1 MIQQFSNK
9 MRIISFLLIIFIG
22 AANLSAKVDS
32 YGMFTYNIKAEID
45 GLHKGDTICFEAV
58 LLPWMSLEPA
68 FKVIVDEDGRFS
80 YSGSAYYS
88 QYFFMT
94 YKPLSGKDIISD
106 RMGLPVVIVGESDIL
121 IKGNAE
127 NIYYSKI
134 EGGVYAEDDK
144 SSSLNILEMLKQVTH
159 TPIEELESF
168 YASLNKE
175 AQKSYFGIFLRQE
188 IDNMAALAPGNDAPD
203 FIVETVDKQ
212 QVSLNDYN
220 GYYVLIYNFGLCPGS
235 LMMDKEVSDFYINN
249 KERVK
254 VLGVSE
260 ESLNAL
266 QKLYRSTDPS
276 EKFMNVDLKP
286 ALESMVSHP
295 WIDIENKG
303 DNRQLSIDYALAG
316 TPFFVFISPDGKIL
330 LRGFHEAFY
339 KAKNIVEEVME

>member
-1 MIQQFSNK
+1 MIQQFSDK
-9 MRIISFLLIIFIG
+9 GRIIKFLLILFICV
-22 AANLSAKVDS
+22 AKLSVKADN
-32 YGMFTYNIKAEID
+32 YDMFTYTIKAEID
-45 GLHKGDTICFEAV
+45 GLNKGDTIYFETV
-58 LLPWMSLEPA
+58 LLPWMNLEPA
-68 FKVIVDEDGRFS
+68 FKVIVDEDGGFS

-88 QYFFMT
+88 QYFLMI
-94 YKPLSGKDIISD
+94 YKPLSGKDITSD
-106 RMGLPVVIVGESDIL
+106 RIGLPVVIVGESDIL

-127 NIYYSKI
+127 NIYNSQI
-134 EGGVYAEDDK
+134 EGGVYAEDDN
-144 SSSLNILEMLKQVTH
+144 SSALNILEMLQRVTY
-159 TPIEELESF
+159 TPIEELKLF

-188 IDNMAALAPGNDAPD
+188 IDNMAMLAPGNDAPD
-203 FIVETVDKQ
+203 FIVETVDRQ
-212 QVSLNDYN
+212 QISLDDYN

-235 LMMDKEVSDFYINN
+235 LMIDKEVTNFYTNN

-266 QKLYRSTDPS
+266 QKLYRNTDQS

-295 WIDIENKG
+295 WTDIENKG

-316 TPFFVFISPDGKIL
+316 SPFFVLISPDGKIL

-339 KAKNIVEEVME
+339 KAKNIVEERVE